1 MTYKD
6 RLFYVSSL
14 PCITHMNASCHTRTE
29 TYPTTISS
37 HTQHT
42 YECVMSH
49 THTDLPYDNL
59 TTILG
64 DSTVNSKL
72 DAMHKKAQDTR
83 LAEEKE
89 FEKNCL
95 GLKTPTEVAELK
107 QVQECVSLCSVL
119 LQCIGVL
126 QRVVAVEKSSAS

>member
-1 MTYKD
+1 
-6 RLFYVSSL
+6 
-14 PCITHMNASCHTRTE
+14 
-29 TYPTTISS
+29 
-37 HTQHT
+37 
-42 YECVMSH
+42 MSH

-64 DSTVNSKL
+64 DSTVKSKL